1 LQGILPYAGLK
12 FYVYQSM
19 KNKYRTWQLQQDKD
33 KKKQQLQTSQQQQQ
47 HQQQQ
52 QQQQQQHHK
61 QHPEHHLPP
70 APPFVTG
77 LEQAQAVEEEEE
89 EQQRPQK
96 LPVAVTLVFGG
107 SAGLVAQTVTYPLVS
122 HVLGVCQNCHAR
134 NVVMPEM

>member
-1 LQGILPYAGLK
+1 MQGILPYAGLK

-33 KKKQQLQTSQQQQQ
+33 KKQQQHHQQQQQ
-47 HQQQQ
+47 HE
-52 QQQQQQHHK
+52 HHS
-61 QHPEHHLPP
+61 EHHLPP
-70 APPFVTG
+70 PPPFLTS

-122 HVLGVCQNCHAR
+122 YVLGYANI
-134 NVVMPEM
+134 VMPEFLGGVLCTCMILD

>member
-1 LQGILPYAGLK
+1 MPYAGLK

-19 KNKYRTWQLQQDKD
+19 KNKYRTWQLQQNKD
-33 KKKQQLQTSQQQQQ
+33 KKQQQQQ
-47 HQQQQ
+47 TFQQQQQHHQQQQ
-52 QQQQQQHHK
+52 QQQQQ
-61 QHPEHHLPP
+61 PEHHLPP

-122 HVLGVCQNCHAR
+122 YVLEVCQNCDAR
-134 NVVMPEM
+134 IVMPEL